1 VATICGNNIVN
12 GEGQEGQGGEFTGE
26 AGELASVF
34 LAMIEEFE
42 ENLGQL
48 LAVLGFRDEVVLG
61 AIDTLA
67 AAQGLGGE
75 AIEDEDQDMV

>member
-1 VATICGNNIVN
+1 
-12 GEGQEGQGGEFTGE
+12 
-26 AGELASVF
+26 
-34 LAMIEEFE
+34 MIEEFE